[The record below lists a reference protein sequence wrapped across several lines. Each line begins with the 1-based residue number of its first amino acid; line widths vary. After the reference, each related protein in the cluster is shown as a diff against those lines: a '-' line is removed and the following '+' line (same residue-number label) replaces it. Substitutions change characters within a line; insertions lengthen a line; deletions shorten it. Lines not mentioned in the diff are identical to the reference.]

1 MKFFLIFMII
11 YNFLSIEAIAD
22 EGSSWFPS
30 KKESGIITKSTID
43 VWGDE
48 VHTHSD
54 GTISKSTKDVWGDT
68 ITTHSDGS
76 ISRSGEDIWGDVV
89 TKHSD

>member
-1 MKFFLIFMII
+1 MQRN
-11 YNFLSIEAIAD
+11 Y
-22 EGSSWFPS
+22 
-30 KKESGIITKSTID
+30 KKAFTELKKMGCPVDSAID
-43 VWGDE
+43 VWGDV

-76 ISRSGEDIWGDVV
+76 ISRGAYYDL
-89 TKHSD
+89 